1 MSKAARRMMSG
12 VGSITGEWT
21 PAVLWAQAAQ
31 QQRPTGPEYVRYED
45 LYTSGNT
52 LQQVVNKVTPDGNGK
67 ARILTLP
74 EGVFTTSGNVGS
86 VPAAASVWIGTSGNG
101 GSGCRGIAGSGRNT
115 IIRLSANTTTADA
128 NKIYGNIIRAQGV
141 ADVRFS
147 NFQLQAEPQEDGGG
161 NKTYG
166 AGIMIRSCDRAE
178 FSWLYL
184 RGASPGFSNSPPGE
198 TFGINV
204 FDSDNVTIRDT
215 EVDGRD
221 LNGVRQCASPFGW
234 NGSGSY
240 PNVTFA
246 QNARVYRFYGH
257 HGVAGMPTFWETQ
270 NIYTEDL
277 WSYSCGSGSG
287 SISGHGMNHE
297 QIRGPVT
304 HYRPHL
310 FIHNAQSAGTPPPAP
325 LPNDAT
331 TTNSGFHFSM
341 LTTFEDPAVT
351 IIEPTWDKCYTGS
364 GLLIMAGYDGY
375 NGAGTAGSDT
385 NALATPPTII
395 KDGVTLQAFNHPTSG
410 WNTANPATRYA
421 WLH

>member
-1 MSKAARRMMSG
+1 MSRFARRMMSG
-12 VGSITGEWT
+12 IGDVSDSWT

-31 QQRPTGPEYVRYED
+31 QQRLIGPEYVQYED
-45 LYTSGNT
+45 LYATGDT

-115 IIRLSANTTTADA
+115 IIRLTADTTAADA

-147 NFQLQAEPQEDGGG
+147 NFQLQAEAQTDGSG

-166 AGIMIRSCDRAE
+166 AGIMIRQCDNTE
-178 FSWLYL
+178 FSWLCL
-184 RGASPGFSNSPPGE
+184 RGASPGFANAPPGE

-204 FDSDNVTIRDT
+204 YMSNNVTIRDT
-215 EVDGRD
+215 EIDGRD
-221 LNGVRQCASPFGW
+221 LSNVRQCASPFGW

-240 PNVTFA
+240 PNLNFA
-246 QNARVYRFYGH
+246 QNAKVYRTYCH
-257 HGVAGMPTFWETQ
+257 HGLAGMPTFWETQ

-277 WSYSCGSGSG
+277 WSFSTGSATGSLQ
-287 SISGHGMNHE
+287 GHGINHE
-297 QIRGPVT
+297 QSKGPVT
-304 HYRPHL
+304 HMRPYM
-310 FIHNAQSAGTPPPAP
+310 FIHNAQSAGTPPPSP
-325 LPNDAT
+325 LPDDT
-331 TTNSGFHFSM
+331 RTTNNGFHFS
-341 LTTFEDPAVT
+341 LLSTADDLGATTT
-351 IIEPTWDKCYTGS
+351 IVEPVWDKCYTGS

-375 NGAGTAGSDT
+375 DGGTSDT

-395 KDGVTLQAFNHPTSG
+395 KDGVTLQVFNHPTSG
-410 WNTANPATRYA
+410 WNTANPATRFA